1 VKGKRFKQTGLVNDG
16 GMSLN
21 VVREITYI
29 EPGPESTAALFD
41 AVVERMKKSDI
52 NSVVVA
58 STKGKTALKLAEALK
73 GSENVIS
80 VTEFTYDDDVKKRM
94 KKLGV
99 IAIER
104 ADLPIQDRRGMRDAL
119 TFFGDGVKAALEVA
133 SIVSEKEA
141 APPSKVIALA
151 GGRGGLD
158 TALVVRPAPPSDFS
172 SPDPD
177 RRMLVQ
183 EIIAMPLRE

>member
-1 VKGKRFKQTGLVNDG
+1 MK
-16 GMSLN
+16 

-29 EPGPESTAALFD
+29 EPGPESTEALFE

-58 STKGKTALKLAEALK
+58 SIKGKTALKLAEALK

-104 ADLPIQDRRGMRDAL
+104 VDLPIQDRCGMRDAL

-158 TALVVRPAPPSDFS
+158 TALVVRLAPPSDFS